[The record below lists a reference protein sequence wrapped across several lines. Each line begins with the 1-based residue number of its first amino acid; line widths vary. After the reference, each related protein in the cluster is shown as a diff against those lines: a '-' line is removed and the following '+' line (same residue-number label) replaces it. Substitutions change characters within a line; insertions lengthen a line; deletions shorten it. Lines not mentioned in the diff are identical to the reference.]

1 MWIIGAGA
9 AGRIR
14 PYGEVVDPAEPA
26 RHTPDLRDD
35 VPDAMPQ
42 GPPGGGPDSAE
53 QGESEQGGPGA
64 RTVTVPTVLAAAVAS
79 DPARPRLTWY
89 AADGERVE
97 LSARVLTNWVAKTAN
112 LLLEELLDEP
122 VGDGRPPGSVRVDL
136 PAHWRSVVWVLAAW
150 SVGVEVGEVAA
161 PVVVTDRPSITP
173 APGSGVPLVVVDLAP
188 LAFEG
193 GQVPAGAL
201 DYNAV
206 VAGYGDEMPTGGV
219 PLERQV
225 EPPAGPGD
233 ASPPR
238 VLLVVGGGRGEP
250 AGQAR
255 DPEVAAV
262 ATAVLAVLSV
272 DGSAVLA
279 GPGSPDRDHLV
290 DVERVTP

>member
-1 MWIIGAGA
+1 M
-9 AGRIR
+9 
-14 PYGEVVDPAEPA
+14 DPAEPP
-26 RHTPDLRDD
+26 RNTPDLRDD

-42 GPPGGGPDSAE
+42 GPPGGD
-53 QGESEQGGPGA
+53 GGDGGDGA
-64 RTVTVPTVLAAAVAS
+64 TTVTVPAVLAAAVAS
-79 DPARPRLTWY
+79 DPGRPRLTWY

-122 VGDGRPPGSVRVDL
+122 VGDGGPPGSVRVDL

-150 SVGVEVGEVAA
+150 SVGVEVGEVAS

-193 GQVPAGAL
+193 GDVVAGSL

-206 VAGYGDEMPTGGV
+206 VAGYGDEMPTAV
-219 PLERQV
+219 PLELRV
-225 EPPAGPGD
+225 EPPAGVDG
-233 ASPPR
+233 SPPR
-238 VLLVVGGGRGEP
+238 VLLVVGEGRAEP

-262 ATAVLAVLSV
+262 TTAVLAALSV

-279 GPGSPDRDHLV
+279 GPGAPDRDHLAEI
-290 DVERVTP
+290 ERVTL

>member
-1 MWIIGAGA
+1 M
-9 AGRIR
+9 
-14 PYGEVVDPAEPA
+14 VDPAE
-26 RHTPDLRDD
+26 HTPGLRDD

-42 GPPGGGPDSAE
+42 GPPGPEGAAGAGTDAS
-53 QGESEQGGPGA
+53 GDGQGGRA
-64 RTVTVPTVLAAAVAS
+64 ATVTVPAVLAAAVAS
-79 DPARPRLTWY
+79 DPGRPRLTWY

-122 VGDGRPPGSVRVDL
+122 VGDSGPPGSVRVDL

-150 SVGVEVGEVAA
+150 SVGVQVGEVGA

-193 GQVPAGAL
+193 GDVVAGAL

-206 VAGYGDEMPTGGV
+206 VAGYGDEMPSAAV
-219 PLERQV
+219 PLDLSV
-225 EPPAGPGD
+225 EAPADGD
-233 ASPPR
+233 GPPR

-262 ATAVLAVLSV
+262 ATAVLAALSV
-272 DGSAVLA
+272 DGSVVLA
-279 GPGSPDRDHLV
+279 GPGAPDRDHLV
-290 DVERVTP
+290 DVERVTG